1 MAVVGLFG
9 EGNPRPG
16 MTLSLLLAATLSVA
30 HADEA
35 LRSRVIDLLSGVEYA
50 PTAADWAALGN
61 GASDELLAVAR
72 DAGRSPTQRGNALVA
87 LGYFPGS
94 EARSYLSS
102 LVRDAGAE
110 SLLRRKACIGL
121 ANAYKGE
128 AVADLAVALESSDTQ
143 VRIYA
148 AKALGLVGSA
158 GASTLESR
166 LGKEADA
173 SVREAINHAL
183 GR

>member
-1 MAVVGLFG
+1 
-9 EGNPRPG
+9 

-30 HADEA
+30 HADDA

-50 PTAADWAALGN
+50 PTAADWAALGSA
-61 GASDELLAVAR
+61 ASPELLSVAK
-72 DAGRSPTQRGNALVA
+72 DTSMNPTQRGNALVA

-94 EARSYLSS
+94 EAHSYLSS
-102 LVRDAGAE
+102 LVRDAAAE

-143 VRIYA
+143 VRTYA

-158 GASTLESR
+158 GASTLEAR
-166 LGKEADA
+166 LGKEDNA